1 MSKVDHIVLIKFK
14 EGTTPEGIDK
24 ILDEFLDISETI
36 PGIENFVSGPN
47 NSPEGLNQGY
57 THAFVMTFTDS
68 IARDSY
74 LRHPEH
80 ERVKQLALQVFES
93 VLVLDFE
100 L

>member
-1 MSKVDHIVLIKFK
+1 MPKVDHIVLVKFK
-14 EGTTPEGIDK
+14 EGTTPVQIDGIFT
-24 ILDEFLDISETI
+24 EFLDISETI

-47 NSPEGLNQGY
+47 TSPEWLNQGY

-68 IARDSY
+68 LARDSY
-74 LRHPEH
+74 LHHPEH
-80 ERVKQLALQVFES
+80 ERVKQKAMELLDG